1 MTSVTTTD
9 RDGAALPGPTGH
21 LPGPLLDHVLRQSFG
36 LEGYVQ
42 HPLGGEVD
50 QNVRITGDDGT
61 RYFVRVTL
69 AEPDSA
75 DILWQNALLQHL
87 AATVPDLPVPRLVP
101 TREGQC
107 LADVVHEGRTHVV
120 RVMSWLEGRVL
131 ADLDDHPAAL
141 LRRWGE
147 AAGRLSLGLSSMEP
161 PVGLAPHDWDMR
173 RAAEIVEASLHAVQD
188 TDRRE
193 SVRTIMGWYDALL
206 PALDRLP
213 WSVLHQDL
221 NDANVL
227 ADADACE
234 DGVPRISGIVDLGD
248 SLYGVRAA
256 EVAIAAGYAMVRKAD
271 PLAAAAEVVAGFHS
285 VLPLTAEELAAVYP
299 LAAARLCMNA
309 VTWTRRVAESDTP
322 YGRSR
327 VRHTWPTIARVA
339 EICPEVAEATFRV
352 ACGLPPTREQGR
364 LEEVLA
370 EAARAGAP
378 YAPAPRLLDLR
389 PASDLYD
396 HVDWHDARAV
406 RTRVDDIL
414 DGRRRGYVPHLSA
427 SLLLGGRRRPG
438 VDEPATVQVGGVLI
452 LAEAEEVA
460 SPLSG
465 VVESHGGPG
474 EPLVLRHVVEG
485 LEFWTCWWGL
495 DDSPPL
501 GAGVPAGAPLG
512 RAGVSEG
519 TDPLGPRVQVQV
531 HRTAR
536 TATWPPPRVVPPS
549 ARQVWS
555 QLSPD
560 PARLLGFTES
570 PAAVPAVDD
579 VVSVRRRHIARS
591 QRNYYRKPMNLVRGR
606 DVWFHDEDGLA
617 YLDSLNNVTH
627 VGHAEPRV
635 TAAATR
641 QLRKLNTNSRFVY
654 PQIASYV
661 QKLVATLPDPL
672 EVVFLVCTGSE
683 ANDLALRIARQVTGR
698 RHIVNIDG
706 AYHGNTGVV
715 TGISPNRYKGPGG
728 AGAPATT
735 HEVVIPDRYR
745 GAYGYDD
752 ADAGAKYARDAA
764 AVIER
769 ISADGRPP
777 AAFIAESLMGSG
789 GNIVFPDGYLDG
801 VFTAARRAGALC
813 VSDEVQV
820 GVGRLG
826 PWWGFELQGVVPDI
840 VTMGK
845 PLGNGHPLAAVVTT
859 REIADAFDTGMKYFN
874 TFGGNPVSCA
884 IGEAVLDIVE
894 RDGLRENAVNVG
906 GYFAR
911 SLRELQRRQPLIGD
925 VRAQGLYLG
934 VELVRDR
941 TTKVPATEQA
951 FLVTELMK
959 ERGVIV
965 FPNGV
970 HDNVLKI
977 KPPMTFRPEHVDL
990 YVDTLD
996 EVLSLPELRSAIQS

>member
-1 MTSVTTTD
+1 MTSATTTG
-9 RDGAALPGPTGH
+9 RDGTTVPGDTGQLPGS
-21 LPGPLLDHVLRQSFG
+21 LLDHVLRQSFG

-42 HPLGGEVD
+42 HPLGGEID
-50 QNVRITGDDGT
+50 QNVRITGDDGM
-61 RYFVRVTL
+61 RYFVRVTR

-75 DILWQNALLQHL
+75 DVLWQNSLFQHL

-101 TREGQC
+101 TREGKF
-107 LADVVHEGRTHVV
+107 LAAVVHEGRTHVV

-131 ADLDDHPAAL
+131 AELDDHPAAL
-141 LRRWGE
+141 LRQLGE

-161 PVGLAPHDWDMR
+161 PVGLEPHDWDMR

-188 TDRRE
+188 ADRRE
-193 SVRTIMGWYDALL
+193 SVRTIMGWYDDLL
-206 PALDRLP
+206 PAWDRLP
-213 WSVLHQDL
+213 RSVVHQDL

-227 ADADACE
+227 ADADE
-234 DGVPRISGIVDLGD
+234 DGVLRISGIVDLGD
-248 SLYGVRAA
+248 SLYSVRAA

-322 YGRSR
+322 YGRTR
-327 VRHTWPTIARVA
+327 MQHTWPAIAQVA
-339 EICPEVAEATFRV
+339 EVCPDVAEATFRV
-352 ACGLPPTREQGR
+352 ACGLPPTREQRG

-370 EAARAGAP
+370 EAARDGAP
-378 YAPAPRLLDLR
+378 HAPAPQLLDLR

-396 HVDWHDARAV
+396 EADWHDARAV
-406 RTRVDDIL
+406 RARIDDVL
-414 DGRRRGYVPHLSA
+414 DGRRRRGYVPHLSA
-427 SLLLGGRRRPG
+427 SLLLGDRRRPG
-438 VDEPATVQVGGVLI
+438 ADEPATVQVGGSLI
-452 LAEAEEVA
+452 VADAEEVA

-465 VVESHGGPG
+465 VVEARGGAG
-474 EPLVLRHVVEG
+474 MPLVLRHAVEG

-495 DDSPPL
+495 DDTPPV
-501 GAGVPAGAPLG
+501 AATVPAGALLG
-512 RAGVSEG
+512 RAAASEEK
-519 TDPLGPRVQVQV
+519 DPLGSCVQVQV

-536 TATWPPPRVVPPS
+536 MAAWPPPRVVPPS

-555 QLSPD
+555 HLSPD

-570 PAAVPAVDD
+570 PAAVPTIDD

-591 QRNYYRKPMNLVRGR
+591 QRNYYRTPMNLVRGR

-641 QLRKLNTNSRFVY
+641 QMRKLNTNSRFVY

-672 EVVFLVCTGSE
+672 EVVFLVCSGSE

-698 RHIVNIDG
+698 QHIVNIDG

-745 GAYGYDD
+745 STYGYDD
-752 ADAGAKYARDAA
+752 ADAGVKYARDAA

-769 ISADGRPP
+769 ITADGRPP

-813 VSDEVQV
+813 ISDEVQV

-894 RDGLRENAVNVG
+894 QDGLRENAVSVG
-906 GYFAR
+906 GYFAQ
-911 SLRELQRRQPLIGD
+911 SLRELQQRQPLIGD
-925 VRAQGLYLG
+925 VRAEGLYLG
-934 VELVRDR
+934 VELVRNR
-941 TTKVPATEQA
+941 TTKMPATEQA
-951 FLVTELMK
+951 FMVTELTK

-977 KPPMTFRPEHVDL
+977 KPPMTFRREHVDL
-990 YVDTLD
+990 YVDVLD
-996 EVLSLPELRSAIQS
+996 EVLSLPELRSAVQS

>member
-21 LPGPLLDHVLRQSFG
+21 LPGPLLDHVLRRSFG

-75 DILWQNALLQHL
+75 DILWQNTLLRHL
-87 AATVPDLPVPRLVP
+87 AATVPGLPVPRLVP

-147 AAGRLSLGLSSMEP
+147 AAGRLSLGLSGMEP

-188 TDRRE
+188 ADRRE

-206 PALDRLP
+206 PVLDRLP
-213 WSVLHQDL
+213 CSVLHQDL

-227 ADADACE
+227 ADAGE
-234 DGVPRISGIVDLGD
+234 DGVPQISGIVDLGD

-271 PLAAAAEVVAGFHS
+271 PLTAAAEVVAGFHS
-285 VLPLTAEELAAVYP
+285 VLPLTEEELAAVYP

-339 EICPEVAEATFRV
+339 RICPEVAEATFRV

-364 LEEVLA
+364 LAEVLA
-370 EAARAGAP
+370 ETAREGAP

-396 HVDWHDARAV
+396 DVDWHDARAV
-406 RTRVDDIL
+406 RARVDDIL
-414 DGRRRGYVPHLSA
+414 DGRRRRGYVPHLSA
-427 SLLLGGRRRPG
+427 SLLQGGRRRPG
-438 VDEPATVQVGGVLI
+438 VDEPATVQVGGTLI

-460 SPLSG
+460 GPLSG

-474 EPLVLRHVVEG
+474 EPLVLRHVVGG

-495 DDSPPL
+495 ADPPPV
-501 GAGVPAGAPLG
+501 GARVPAGAPLG
-512 RAGVSEG
+512 RAGASEE

-536 TATWPPPRVVPPS
+536 TATWPPPRAVPPS
-549 ARQVWS
+549 KRQVWS

-570 PAAVPAVDD
+570 PTVAPAVDD

-591 QRNYYRKPMNLVRGR
+591 QRNYYRRPMNLVRGR

-641 QLRKLNTNSRFVY
+641 QMRKLNTNSRFVY

-672 EVVFLVCTGSE
+672 EVVFLVCSGSE

-735 HEVVIPDRYR
+735 HEVAIPDRYR
-745 GAYGYDD
+745 GTYGYDD
-752 ADAGAKYARDAA
+752 ADAGARYARDAA

-894 RDGLRENAVNVG
+894 RDGLRENAVKVG

-951 FLVTELMK
+951 FMVTELMK

-977 KPPMTFRPEHVDL
+977 KPPMTFRREHVDL
-990 YVDTLD
+990 YVDALD
-996 EVLSLPELRSAIQS
+996 EVLSLPELRSAVQS